1 MTAAVL
7 AVDAGNSKTDVAIV
21 AADGDVLGSARGPG
35 FLPHI
40 VGAGTAVAG
49 LQPLVDR
56 AAAAAGLGASTGLVQ
71 HVSACLANADFPSEQ
86 RLLEDAVAAAGWGT
100 TSAVFNDTYALLR
113 AGLDEPHGVAVICGA
128 GTNCTGRRR
137 DGAEVRFPAVGHISG
152 DWGGGGFLWSEAMW
166 WAARAADG
174 RGPQTALR
182 VALPAHYGLSS
193 MDALIEAVHL
203 GHVAPERCVEMTP
216 LLFDVAADGDRVA
229 ADVVRRQA
237 AEVAA
242 LAVATLSRLG
252 LLDEP
257 TPVVLG
263 GGVLAAGHRM
273 LLDGIDEVL
282 ADAAPLASTRVV
294 TTPLVVGAGLLGLDH
309 VSAPRSAKEQLRAT
323 TRPWA
328 WAMSGAGAPAD
339 GGR

>member
-35 FLPHI
+35 FQPQL
-40 VGAGTAVAG
+40 VGAEASVAG

-56 AAAAAGLGASTGLVQ
+56 AAAAAGLDGQTRVVH
-71 HVSACLANADFPSEQ
+71 HVSACLANVDFPSEQ
-86 RLLEDAVAAAGWGT
+86 TLLEQTIAATGWGT

-113 AGLDEPHGVAVICGA
+113 CGLDEPHGVAVICGA
-128 GTNCTGRRR
+128 GTNCTGRHR
-137 DGAEVRFPAVGHISG
+137 DGGEVRFPAVGHISG
-152 DWGGGGFLWSEAMW
+152 DWGGGGFLWTEAMW

-182 VALPAHYGLSS
+182 HALPAHYGLSS
-193 MDALIEAVHL
+193 MEALIEAVHL
-203 GHVAPERCVEMTP
+203 GHVTPERCVEMTP
-216 LLFDVAADGDRVA
+216 LLFEVAADGDRVA

-237 AEVAA
+237 EEVAA
-242 LAVATLSRLG
+242 LAVATLTRLG

-309 VSAPRSAKEQLRAT
+309 VSAPASAKEQLRAT

-328 WAMSGAGAPAD
+328 WAMSGVGAAGEA
-339 GGR
+339 